1 MIYTE
6 EQLNYFRICYIV
18 TTILTQALRSIFKK
32 EWDRRYPSGEW
43 NDTPKN
49 GLDFYNMECSGSRKP
64 NARLLATIKCG
75 NSAKWD
81 CTTLFSVL
89 LNSNSVS
96 HGLSPMNCSPID
108 DLRQFRNEEF
118 AHMPRGQL
126 PEKPFILAVR
136 RVETAFQVL
145 GLSTVKIQEIRKQTS
160 FPTEELQKVQRDVDR
175 LYQELCETN
184 AKLQT
189 AEEHRLFLEEQ
200 LLYDVSSFCILPPKP
215 FHEIAKR
222 DFEVAKIMEQ
232 LEHLRKRNK
241 NGLSFYYISGNPGS
255 GKSQLARLVAEKF
268 YKTASKDLSYPS
280 FVMTLKAESLKT
292 LLESY
297 ILLARQIKCL
307 EYAVMHIVEST
318 EMQVEEK
325 VKNLKDLIAPKIEL
339 YGSWLLLVDNVS
351 NVSDIHDFLPQPGN
365 EQWTKGQLLITTQN
379 TSFIP
384 SNNSF
389 VSHISVSEGMVPT
402 DACCFLAKIS
412 GITVQGLENKVA
424 KELDYQPLALASAA
438 VYVKKIREGVNV
450 EFGWKEYLEKL
461 KRGMR
466 ALTEK
471 ELTQTNSSYST
482 SMTVATKMAIERVIN
497 SNSVVKTAF
506 TFLSLVAPQP
516 LHLDIVSNYVL
527 IEEKHLDKEEV
538 ALQIQGYSLLM
549 LEKGRNGFFISV
561 HQVVHDVMKSVVKE
575 FCQPNRHVK
584 AVALTSFN
592 QFIETNLTHTWYK
605 EDCVAD
611 SKHLIPH
618 LNALAL
624 EIGDVLYD
632 FKALNSL
639 YKLGTI
645 CRNHSELPAARTYYD
660 TGLKLIEREET
671 HADVDVADIYSQLG
685 IVLQQMGD
693 PNQAR
698 EHFMR
703 ALNITLNEFGPEHVR
718 VACIYHHLG
727 MVHRALGDLL
737 QVLKYHEQAS
747 EICLRKLE
755 PENIGMA
762 NTHHH
767 LGNAHFELGNLKEAK
782 EHYDRALEIQL
793 KNVGPDHVY
802 AAFSYCSLGDVH
814 RELGN
819 LIKAKEYYERSLKI
833 RLEKLGPEHVE
844 VAISLNNLGIV
855 HRYMGDLEKAKK
867 HHEHALDIERKKRGP
882 DHVYVANT
890 YHHLGDVQYDLR
902 NLREAKMYYERALHI
917 QLEKLGPD
925 HVNVALLYCSLGDV
939 ERQMGDM
946 QRAKKYYEPALD
958 IKLKKLGPKHVLIA
972 RTHHLLGMVQRA
984 SGDLQ
989 KAKKH
994 YYLALDITMNKLGPD
1009 HVTVADTHNELGNV
1023 QRDLGDLQRAK
1034 GHFKRALD
1042 IELKRLGIEHVD
1054 VAPTYHELAKVHQP
1068 YTEIRNP
1075 RLKRFNCGVDDLDS
1089 EVSSVYRDDDCAKCC
1104 TIS

>member
-64 NARLLATIKCG
+64 TRLLATIRHG

-96 HGLSPMNCSPID
+96 RGLSPMDCSPID

-160 FPTEELQKVQRDVDR
+160 FPTEELQKVQRDGDR

-189 AEEHRLFLEEQ
+189 AEEHRLFLEKQ

-268 YKTASKDLSYPS
+268 YKTVTKDHSYPS

-297 ILLARQIKCL
+297 ILLARQIKCI
-307 EYAVMHIVEST
+307 EYAVMPIIGST

-402 DACCFLAKIS
+402 DARCFLAKIS

-461 KRGMR
+461 KGGMR

-482 SMTVATKMAIERVIN
+482 SMTAATKMAIERVIN

-584 AVALTSFN
+584 AAALTSFN

-624 EIGDVLYD
+624 EIGDVLHD

-671 HADVDVADIYSQLG
+671 LADVDVADIYSQLG

-727 MVHRALGDLL
+727 IVHRAMGDLL

-939 ERQMGDM
+939 ERQIGDM

-1042 IELKRLGIEHVD
+1042 IELKRLGLEHVD
-1054 VAPTYHELAKVHQP
+1054 VAPTYHELATVHQP